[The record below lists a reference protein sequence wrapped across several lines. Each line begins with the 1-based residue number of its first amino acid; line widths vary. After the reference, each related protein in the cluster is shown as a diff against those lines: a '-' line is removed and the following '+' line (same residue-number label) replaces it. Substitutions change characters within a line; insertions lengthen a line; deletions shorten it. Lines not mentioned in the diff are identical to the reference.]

1 MKLLSSWCLVAASG
15 LAVYVW
21 ECLVAYAVGSLHVV
35 SEGLQIVAVL
45 VLVSFRLALGISHLK
60 GWSPCSWNKGAR
72 EV

>member
-1 MKLLSSWCLVAASG
+1 M
-15 LAVYVW
+15 YVW